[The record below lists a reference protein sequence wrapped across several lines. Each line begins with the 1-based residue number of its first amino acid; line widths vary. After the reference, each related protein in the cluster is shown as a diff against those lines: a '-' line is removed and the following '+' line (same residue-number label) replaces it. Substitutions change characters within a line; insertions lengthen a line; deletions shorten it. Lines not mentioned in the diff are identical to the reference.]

1 MNDHKIVWSEDFP
14 DGQVQLKCAIPSWQ
28 VPVIDKLIPSWFGWH
43 SEVGVIGQQ
52 QQKFYVKEMLLLFL
66 LFKIL
71 IDSAA
76 GVLLPNK
83 SLQDRTSCGRAKE
96 W

>member
-1 MNDHKIVWSEDFP
+1 MTEM
-14 DGQVQLKCAIPSWQ
+14 
-28 VPVIDKLIPSWFGWH
+28 
-43 SEVGVIGQQ
+43 GVIEQQ

-83 SLQDRTSCGRAKE
+83 SLQDRASCG
-96 W
+96 

>member
-1 MNDHKIVWSEDFP
+1 MTFRGGRQWTT
-14 DGQVQLKCAIPSWQ
+14 AA
-28 VPVIDKLIPSWFGWH
+28 
-43 SEVGVIGQQ
+43 EVLCEGNVDVV
-52 QQKFYVKEMLLLFL
+52 F

-83 SLQDRTSCGRAKE
+83 SLQDRTSCG
-96 W
+96 